1 MQVED
6 QRARM
11 AKPNRRSADR
21 GRAERAARGAANPE
35 PPIRA
40 PRAKKT
46 TWRYVA
52 LGSRSPNR
60 PGETDRVELGI
71 LLLDRPRLVLWGPDS
86 PPAPL
91 PRGHAVLKEYSV
103 DAADPST
110 ADWLRAQLEFARDFP
125 PRPVPPA
132 PTPAWLAP
140 DGRFYACRWLEHDRL
155 SYRLAAAYYADP
167 RGTQALERHGWLR
180 VQRDGTIVRPPL
192 TWRELTQPQLDVLF
206 TLVEVSRGDYHA
218 NIRDELELARLFA
231 RLETR
236 RGSEGADT
244 R

>member
-1 MQVED
+1 
-6 QRARM
+6 M

-52 LGSRSPNR
+52 LGLRSPNR
-60 PGETDRVELGI
+60 PGETERVELGI

-125 PRPVPPA
+125 PRPVPPV

-192 TWRELTQPQLDVLF
+192 TWREL
-206 TLVEVSRGDYHA
+206 
-218 NIRDELELARLFA
+218 
-231 RLETR
+231 
-236 RGSEGADT
+236 
-244 R
+244 